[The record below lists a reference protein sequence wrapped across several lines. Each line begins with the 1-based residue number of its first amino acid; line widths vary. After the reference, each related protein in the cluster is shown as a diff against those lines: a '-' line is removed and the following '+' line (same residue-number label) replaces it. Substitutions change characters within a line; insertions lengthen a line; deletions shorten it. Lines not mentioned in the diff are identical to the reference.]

1 MQSNWRV
8 PVVVNRKKST
18 LFTPKKGKKKVL
30 FLCDSFS
37 QKLAF
42 FLSYVT
48 CLLTHIYIFGYSLHT
63 PNSIVLTQKQS
74 LGFVTFLVTP
84 YLTVKSL
91 AYFSKRRFKQNERGR
106 NYISSA

>member
-48 CLLTHIYIFGYSLHT
+48 CLLTHIYIFGLFTPHTQFNSLDSEAESWFCHI
-63 PNSIVLTQKQS
+63 PGNSVSNSQI
-74 LGFVTFLVTP
+74 LGLFQQETFQA
-84 YLTVKSL
+84 K
-91 AYFSKRRFKQNERGR
+91 
-106 NYISSA
+106 